1 MEDTLGT
8 IEPRATETDGLARMI
23 AVAGLQVSQA
33 ADELQQAA
41 EQLMAAE
48 EQARDAEIRAQTAEE
63 QLAQTATKNA
73 ELLEM
78 LQTARE
84 GQTEADERTRR
95 AEQRLQIA
103 VDRSGLMEEQVQGLE
118 SRIKE
123 AKARPTTVIVDDE
136 RTALQEAVGA
146 EVRRPLTSILGLT
159 LALKHADPTSPEG
172 NDMVKQ
178 LATHA
183 RKLDRLV
190 GEMLDIDKIARGV
203 YTPNLRRTDLE
214 ALARRVVEEAPDLA
228 NRDIKINA
236 EHVAI
241 EVDPTFTE
249 QMLETLLANA
259 GRRSAPGNTVW
270 LGVSSTQ
277 GGVVIAVDDTGP
289 EVPPGVR
296 GSLFTLTD
304 QDPASRQK
312 PRGATGLPLLARLA
326 ELHGGRA
333 WVEERSGGGA
343 SFRVFLPSAAVGE
356 GSVGELP
363 AAPIFGD
370 VDEAPATS
378 LTGAVTQIENEHGP
392 FDQDSSSNGHGT
404 LSSVDEVTDEVAI

>member
-8 IEPRATETDGLARMI
+8 IEPRATETDGLARRI

-41 EQLMAAE
+41 EQLTAAE
-48 EQARDAEIRAQTAEE
+48 EQAREAEIRAQTAEE

-84 GQTEADERTRR
+84 GQTEADERARR

-123 AKARPTTVIVDDE
+123 AESRPTTVIVDDE

-159 LALKHADPTSPEG
+159 LALKHADPNSPEG
-172 NDMVKQ
+172 IDMVKQ

-270 LGVSSTQ
+270 LSVSSTR
-277 GGVVIAVDDTGP
+277 GGVVIAVDDPGP

-312 PRGATGLPLLARLA
+312 PRATGLPLLARLA

-343 SFRVFLPSAAVGE
+343 SFRVFLPSADVGE

-363 AAPIFGD
+363 AAPTFGD
-370 VDEAPATS
+370 MDEAPAS
-378 LTGAVTQIENEHGP
+378 LADAVTQIENEHGP
-392 FDQDSSSNGHGT
+392 FDQDSSTNGHGT